1 MLQLSLL
8 EWGTFLLLEGNYLE
22 AAHQCF
28 SDACMCAR
36 QRMHICVCL
45 WVHKIFNND
54 AWNLC
59 DLRTDAFLW
68 YILYI
73 LAFFSPLLIFWFV
86 LEKDNLV
93 CGFFFF
99 LFFLF
104 RSTNPVP
111 PCLMTHSLLLH
122 TKHPFNSLAVKTLG
136 LSLGHKVIV
145 FISLGARPWDSS
157 TDKLAVVLNEQL
169 HQGNIN
175 LGA

>member
-8 EWGTFLLLEGNYLE
+8 EWGTVLLLEGDYLE
-22 AAHQCF
+22 AALQCF
-28 SDACMCAR
+28 SDAYMCAR
-36 QRMHICVCL
+36 QSMRMCVG
-45 WVHKIFNND
+45 V
-54 AWNLC
+54 
-59 DLRTDAFLW
+59 
-68 YILYI
+68 YE
-73 LAFFSPLLIFWFV
+73 LLIMMPRIHVICRLMHSSVCIYFLPHPLIYWFV
-86 LEKDNLV
+86 LGKDNLG
-93 CGFFFF
+93 CFFFL

-122 TKHPFNSLAVKTLG
+122 TKHPFNSFVVQTLA

-169 HQGNIN
+169 RQGNIN